1 MKKKK
6 VKKTNTIT
14 IGKPR
19 VRKPIAKKVVVKKAI
34 VKPKPVVK
42 EYLSARYSF
51 DIISIQTDAVK
62 RIVEIGYTYTGTLLI
77 PKSLKSSNEPNSI
90 SVSGTYLIKASDNN
104 DILDKDIKSLN
115 KKEVVVF
122 LKDSLRDDYISG
134 MRDII
139 AKELFPGLK
148 KNEVLPW

>member
-6 VKKTNTIT
+6 VKKANTIT

-51 DIISIQTDAVK
+51 DIISIQTDA
-62 RIVEIGYTYTGTLLI
+62 
-77 PKSLKSSNEPNSI
+77 
-90 SVSGTYLIKASDNN
+90 
-104 DILDKDIKSLN
+104 
-115 KKEVVVF
+115 
-122 LKDSLRDDYISG
+122 
-134 MRDII
+134 
-139 AKELFPGLK
+139 KELFPGLK